1 MKDTTLHTEMGDSG
15 PLTVVA
21 SWKVKPGKEAA
32 FEEWHCEISAA
43 ALAFPGHLGV
53 TVIRPSQT
61 TGEYVVIFKFDT
73 LEHLAAWQES
83 ALRREW
89 LAKAES
95 LQIQKPRYQTGYG
108 LEFWFT
114 SPKAMQHPP
123 RWKMALVTVLAIYPT
138 VNLVS
143 LSLRP
148 LIGGLSPWLG
158 GLVAIPII
166 VLLMTYLVMPLMTRV
181 FASWLFPAAKEI
193 QS

>member
-1 MKDTTLHTEMGDSG
+1 MHIEENGSG

-32 FEEWHCEISAA
+32 FEEWHRGISAA

-61 TGEYVVIFKFDT
+61 RDEYVVVFKFDSY
-73 LEHLAAWQES
+73 EHLGAWQIS
-83 ALRREW
+83 ATRREW
-89 LAKAES
+89 LKKAES
-95 LQIQKPRYQTGYG
+95 LQVQKPRYQTGYG

-138 VNLVS
+138 VNLVNII
-143 LSLRP
+143 LTP
-148 LIGGLSPWLG
+148 FIGGFSPWLG
-158 GLVAIPII
+158 SLVATPII
-166 VLLMTYLVMPLMTRV
+166 IVLMTYLVMPFLTRI
-181 FASWLFPAAKEI
+181 FSHWLFPDTEETE
-193 QS
+193 S